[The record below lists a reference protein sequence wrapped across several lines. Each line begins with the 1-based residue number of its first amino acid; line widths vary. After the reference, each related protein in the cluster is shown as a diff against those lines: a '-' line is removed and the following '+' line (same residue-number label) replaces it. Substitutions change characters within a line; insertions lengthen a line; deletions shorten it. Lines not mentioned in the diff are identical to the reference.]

1 MALWKGPIYVF
12 ADEIRRTIEAA
23 DRITLP
29 SVTAL
34 LWRAFGDGTIS
45 EAEAEVLSGL
55 IEARTDAPALRR
67 LPHAVRAT
75 SPGSSAEAH
84 TRQDTPQDRESA
96 ARRPSVGSRPRTDT
110 SMERRRRWAASGR
123 LPPGLAAR
131 FTLAEQAVLALVAA
145 EVARRKDCRLAV
157 GHLAAIAGVA
167 ETTVRNAIREARKLG
182 FLTVEERRVTGFRSD
197 TNIIRVISPEWTAWL
212 RLARRGGPAG
222 DKNKSPGNR
231 GGGGCKSANRT
242 PTEILVLSESGKTE
256 PSKCCRRAAGDLDR
270 SDQPRIRAGRGP
282 GGAMR

>member
-1 MALWKGPIYVF
+1 MF
-12 ADEIRRTIEAA
+12 ADEIRRAIEAA

-75 SPGSSAEAH
+75 SPGSGAEAH
-84 TRQDTPQDRESA
+84 TRQDTPQDREGA
-96 ARRPSVGSRPRTDT
+96 ARRPSVGSRPRTDA

-123 LPPGLAAR
+123 LPPGLAVR

-182 FLTVEERRVTGFRSD
+182 FVTVEERRFTGFRND
-197 TNIIRVISPEWTAWL
+197 TNILRIISPEWTAWL
-212 RLARRGGPAG
+212 RLARRGGSPG
-222 DKNKSPGNR
+222 DKNKSR
-231 GGGGCKSANRT
+231 DSEERGGCKSVKRT
-242 PTEILVLSESGKTE
+242 PTEVLVLSESRKTE
-256 PSKCCRRAAGDLDR
+256 PSRSCRGAAGDLDR
-270 SDQPRIRAGRGP
+270 CAQPRIRAGRGA
-282 GGAMR
+282 GRAMR